1 MCYIDNVSLSDI
13 VNSNCVSQRK
23 YFVKCFSHGSE
34 SNVLS
39 ISQSALHT
47 PDCLMEGLKGRG
59 RKIIG
64 LGKLHYCICI
74 RSSADSCT
82 WYSFIMIKI
91 RWRHES
97 SPICKKKRSCMWRK
111 GIKWWLY
118 YQQTRKNPINMR
130 HLHTETHY
138 VFYF

>member
-1 MCYIDNVSLSDI
+1 
-13 VNSNCVSQRK
+13 
-23 YFVKCFSHGSE
+23 
-34 SNVLS
+34 
-39 ISQSALHT
+39 
-47 PDCLMEGLKGRG
+47 MEGLKGRG

-91 RWRHES
+91 RWRRES

-118 YQQTRKNPINMR
+118 YQQTRKNPINILTANTYGSFVSLCLCCFVWFSLSFFFKVQITS
-130 HLHTETHY
+130 LHSTTFTLPKINKLEN
-138 VFYF
+138 VRKQNSVLSLSL